1 MQVEVEFGEGELT
14 HAGRGGPEV
23 GGGIEFGQEVG
34 RQRGAGLV
42 VAGEDGEGLFLPTPV
57 LENLRRQLDEIP
69 GDADAGEGFDF
80 DLAEEVVK
88 QVTEFVEDRGDLV
101 VIEQRLLAGDGRREV
116 AAHQAEVRSERTIG
130 TRAAGAEEIHPSPS
144 PLRFTREPVGVERAQ
159 QTASVAHFV
168 EADFRMPD
176 ADRCAVDARFSGADD
191 GLRAGGLV
199 DMVGIAGD
207 DLDAKEAA
215 EEAEHAGD
223 HTVDGEPRAQGFVIE
238 IIFLATHLL
247 GPVAK
252 FPRVQRTQRVTD
264 LGGAVLLELDAFSLE
279 FRANTQADVLDEL
292 ERRVARAGHTASR
305 GEVGKVFLA
314 Q

>member
-1 MQVEVEFGEGELT
+1 M
-14 HAGRGGPEV
+14 
-23 GGGIEFGQEVG
+23 
-34 RQRGAGLV
+34 
-42 VAGEDGEGLFLPTPV
+42 
-57 LENLRRQLDEIP
+57 
-69 GDADAGEGFDF
+69 
-80 DLAEEVVK
+80 K
-88 QVTEFVEDRGDLV
+88 QVTELVEDRGDLV
-101 VIEQRLLAGDGRREV
+101 VVEQRLLTGNGRREV

-159 QTASVAHFV
+159 QTASVAYFV
-168 EADFRMPD
+168 ETDLGMPH
-176 ADRCAVDARFSGADD
+176 ANRRAFDARFGRTDD
-191 GLRAGGLV
+191 GLSAGGLV

-207 DLDAKEAA
+207 DLDAKKTA

-223 HTVDGEPRAQGFVIE
+223 HAVDREPRAQGLVVE

-252 FPRVQRTQRVTD
+252 FPRVQRAQRVTD

-305 GEVGKVFLA
+305 GEVGEVLLA
-314 Q
+314 EQAGLLVT